1 MRKTSTDTL
10 LKTRQSKNKDTE
22 KAGYVDRILKG
33 EKPGPYFSR
42 APYRNHVN
50 RIKVRS
56 ISAPALLRGSLYL
69 PIQTGS
75 EIFSMGR
82 AISAA
87 IREISSSSVGDGAR
101 LGDDVRSNSDRL
113 ISSIL
118 ARAAS
123 GDSARPV
130 IGRAGASINIARG
143 CSALSLARFNARER
157 KSKES

>member
-1 MRKTSTDTL
+1 
-10 LKTRQSKNKDTE
+10 
-22 KAGYVDRILKG
+22 
-33 EKPGPYFSR
+33 
-42 APYRNHVN
+42 
-50 RIKVRS
+50 
-56 ISAPALLRGSLYL
+56 
-69 PIQTGS
+69 
-75 EIFSMGR
+75 MGR

-130 IGRAGASINIARG
+130 MGRAGASINIARG

>member
-1 MRKTSTDTL
+1 
-10 LKTRQSKNKDTE
+10 
-22 KAGYVDRILKG
+22 
-33 EKPGPYFSR
+33 
-42 APYRNHVN
+42 
-50 RIKVRS
+50 
-56 ISAPALLRGSLYL
+56 
-69 PIQTGS
+69 
-75 EIFSMGR
+75 MGR

-123 GDSARPV
+123 GDTARPV
-130 IGRAGASINIARG
+130 MGRAGASINIARG

-157 KSKES
+157 PMHRYARRWQSSVSDGASRERKRGARPSRARPVQLRFKPLGAPWAASGPRDGSSVSDCGP